1 MAEGERRPL
10 LIERPIVVRTYD
22 IDFANIVHNIVYF
35 RWLEDLRSEILAD
48 VLPIVLDQPWTLYAP
63 SGESVTIA
71 YDQEGANTLT
81 AGGTTLIDAI
91 GYNERG
97 QLTLLS
103 RANGAPDTTLL
114 YHGAGSNF
122 RLNKILHGGEGGT
135 LPDFIYGATQYDPA
149 GNLLGMQMKVNA
161 ATESYSFG
169 YDALNRLTTANLTGA
184 GTANYSYTYSY
195 NELGNITSRTGTD
208 PDLLTYGYGD
218 RAASGQI
225 PAMTGGPQAVTYV
238 DVSGTANDWR
248 YDYDARGN
256 LDGKYAGTTLT
267 HDYTFDVEGRLASV
281 RTNNET
287 TTFFYDADG
296 QRVMTARPAS
306 DGTVVYTPFPDYE
319 REVTAGGAVR
329 ERTTYSVAGQMVAV
343 RSAGALYYTYGD
355 HLGSV
360 VAMSNTAGVIT
371 ANSLTHY
378 DPFGN
383 YRTWPGSNVNP
394 LISDRGFTGHVH
406 DNTGAY
412 PTQNLG
418 LIYMNARYY
427 LPEIGRFISP
437 DSIVPE
443 PANPQSYNRFAYAGN
458 RPINFTDP
466 TGHKECGS
474 QSDCGNPL
482 SRWQSAIV
490 VQSSNVIVSQLPV
503 PVDAMPS
510 DWRSFP
516 ANYAQL
522 FPLVALRPTAPSG
535 SIFIYYGFGTTDI
548 SSLLDFQIIAH
559 VLLSENLR
567 LFLFRDPRYAQE
579 VREHWPQDA
588 IAMNFIIIRNAA
600 RSHQTVAEYVGPN
613 QTADPLFD
621 LSKSAFSAL
630 DLAYAVALGVDQGW
644 LDDPSFGADW
654 YYQQVK
660 NSADGYLDNT
670 RTGDWAAG
678 THWEPSFS
686 LGRIVDP
693 FEKWS
698 ASPSPYQ

>member
-169 YDALNRLTTANLTGA
+169 YDALNRLTTASLTGA
-184 GTANYSYTYSY
+184 GAANFNYSYSY
-195 NELGNITSRTGTD
+195 DELGNLMSRTGTD
-208 PDLLTYGYGD
+208 PDMIYAYGAGS
-218 RAASGQI
+218 A
-225 PAMTGGPQAVTYV
+225 GPQAVTGI
-238 DVSGTANDWR
+238 SGGMSASYT
-248 YDYDARGN
+248 YGQRGN
-256 LDGKYAGTTLT
+256 MLSRTVNNVTYTQ
-267 HDYTFDVEGRLASV
+267 TFDVEGRLESV
-281 RTNNET
+281 AVGGKT
-287 TTFFYDADG
+287 TKFTYDAG
-296 QRVMTARPAS
+296 GNRVLAIYNS
-306 DGTVVYTPFPDYE
+306 GTTQETKVYTPFPDYE
-319 REVTAGGAVR
+319 MEDPSSGANIT
-329 ERTTYSVAGQMVAV
+329 RTTYRFAGQMVAV
-343 RSAGALYYTYGD
+343 QKKVGTGAGTFFYTYTD
-355 HLGSV
+355 HL
-360 VAMSNTAGVIT
+360 SNIVGLS
-371 ANSLTHY
+371 SLTGVLGATSLARY

-383 YRTWPGSNVNP
+383 FRTTPTTNPGTTNH
-394 LISDRGFTGHVH
+394 GFTGHRH
-406 DNTGAY
+406 NNTGAN
-412 PTQNLG
+412 NLG